1 MKLWNAFVDASQL
14 LKKKKNKEMQHEDCD
29 QENCKSSKLY
39 LYLYLDAIISFA
51 MFFDY
56 IPPYFVCG
64 QYNDFP
70 HVRYLNV
77 FIANKRF
84 FYWVCERFLRLF

>member
-1 MKLWNAFVDASQL
+1 M
-14 LKKKKNKEMQHEDCD
+14 LKFNEAVKCFCGCISIFEKANKEMQHQECD

-64 QYNDFP
+64 QYDDSWNSNDFP
-70 HVRYLNV
+70 HVRHLSV

-84 FYWVCERFLRLF
+84 FY